1 MSRIVK
7 NIYMELKIK
16 EIRKNKNLTLKE
28 LSELSGIS
36 KSSINYYERE
46 EIYPNILE
54 LEWLAIALD
63 VGIIELF
70 NSNHKFP
77 RYWNWP

>member
-1 MSRIVK
+1 MIK
-7 NIYMELKIK
+7 NMYMKLKIK
-16 EIRKNKNLTLKE
+16 EIRKRKKLTLNE
-28 LSELSGIS
+28 LSKLSGLS

-63 VGIIELF
+63 VAIIDLF
-70 NSNHKFP
+70 DSKYKFP
-77 RYWNWP
+77 RYWNKG

>member
-1 MSRIVK
+1 MIK
-7 NIYMELKIK
+7 NIYMKLKIK
-16 EIRKNKNLTLKE
+16 EIRKRKKLTLNE
-28 LSELSGIS
+28 LSKLSGLS

-63 VGIIELF
+63 VAIIDLF
-70 NSNHKFP
+70 DSKYKFP
-77 RYWNWP
+77 RYWNKQ